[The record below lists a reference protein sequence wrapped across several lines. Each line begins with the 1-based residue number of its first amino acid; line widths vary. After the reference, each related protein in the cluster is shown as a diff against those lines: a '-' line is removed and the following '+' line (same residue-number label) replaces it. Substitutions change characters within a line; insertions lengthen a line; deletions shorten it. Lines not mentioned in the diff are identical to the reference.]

1 MTNIIKKSWPALYVG
16 LVLISALILSG
27 AGVTKDSDGP
37 EQTDAKPFDGYSI
50 LLSGN
55 WKGQI
60 EPCGCTEKQLGGLD
74 RRTETIGIVAPDE
87 QSRLI
92 LETGPLIE
100 KLDRQNQLKFDTFL
114 QAMKTVGYDAV
125 CMTAAELNL
134 LHSHTVDLDASL
146 RPPVICSNMPEDE
159 LAGFGGVQYFVKE
172 LKYKGKTRKAYVFGI
187 AEGYDTDAGKEMK
200 LIEPVVAVKDLIKK
214 LKLKDQKNAIVILLS
229 QTENDKLVE
238 AVQAVKEID
247 LFVCRGFGDEP
258 QKRFTTKTM
267 FACDTGSLS
276 KYLTRFS
283 MAADKPVSPGNLKL
297 DGIPIHSS
305 FNLDKNVVKLMDEYQ
320 LRLMVE
326 NLISENNE
334 RMPLEDNN
342 MFAGSASCG
351 APDCHPK
358 VYEKWST
365 LRHSQAVPT
374 LEKVNRNFDPECME
388 CHTVGLRYESGYKS
402 QEETPELA
410 AVGCEMC
417 HGPGMIHNEYPN
429 ESYSKQPYT
438 PCEQCHN
445 DYHSP
450 EFQDKREE
458 YFEKI
463 KHWDYEGRKYWD

>member
-1 MTNIIKKSWPALYVG
+1 MVDMIRKSWPALYVG
-16 LVLISALILSG
+16 LVLVSALLMTG
-27 AGVTKDSDGP
+27 AGVTKDTDGP
-37 EQTDAKPFDGYSI
+37 KQTEAKPFDGYSI

-55 WKGQI
+55 WQGQI
-60 EPCGCTEKQLGGLD
+60 EPCGCTENQLGGLD
-74 RRTETIGIVAPDE
+74 RRSETINSIAPDK

-92 LETGPLIE
+92 LEAGPLIE
-100 KLDRQNQLKFDTFL
+100 KIDRQNQLKFDTFL
-114 QAMKTVGYDAV
+114 RAMKVVDYDAV
-125 CMTAAELNL
+125 CMSAAELKL
-134 LHSHTVDLDASL
+134 LHSHTVDLELSA
-146 RPPVICSNMPEDE
+146 RPPIICSNMPESE
-159 LAGFGGVQYFVKE
+159 LGKFGGLQYLVKE
-172 LKYKGKTRKAYVFGI
+172 LKYKDNACKAYIFGV
-187 AEGYDTDAGKEMK
+187 ADGYNSPAGKEMG
-200 LIEPVVAVKDLIKK
+200 LIEPGQAVKDLVKK
-214 LKLKDQKNAIVILLS
+214 LKLKDQKNILTILLS
-229 QTENDKLVE
+229 QTDKDTLVDE
-238 AVQAVKEID
+238 VKSIDQID

-258 QKRFTTKTM
+258 EKRFVSKTLVV
-267 FACDTGSLS
+267 CDTGSLS

-283 MAADKPVSPGNLKL
+283 VAADKPVSPDSLKL

-305 FNLDKNVVKLMDEYQ
+305 FNLDKNIVKLMDDYQ
-320 LRLMVE
+320 FAMMVE
-326 NLISENNE
+326 NLISEKVE
-334 RMPLEDNN
+334 RMPLEGGN

-365 LRHSQAVPT
+365 LKHSQAVPT

-429 ESYSKQPYT
+429 EPYKEIYT

-463 KHWDYEGRKYWD
+463 KHWDYDARKYWD